1 MTFIN
6 ARMLARTLFT
16 GLLFAGVAAQA
27 QQGPQP
33 KLETVD
39 LTAGMHV
46 IKAELAVTPD
56 AVRDWIT
63 RGAVIRDK
71 TPRRAGTGRRLQLR
85 AIRIPQAWRIRRADL
100 DHFLAQLA
108 EANGTPTLPSPTAAA
123 VDQLIQ
129 PATYPASRRNR
140 RKAGAA

>member
-1 MTFIN
+1 MTTPAPHRPKN
-6 ARMLARTLFT
+6 CVDSQDNPKGALTVPE
-16 GLLFAGVAAQA
+16 VA
-27 QQGPQP
+27 
-33 KLETVD
+33 
-39 LTAGMHV
+39 
-46 IKAELAVTPD
+46 AELAVTPD

-100 DHFLAQLA
+100 EHFLAQLA
-108 EANGTPTLPSPTAAA
+108 EANGHTADNGPAAAA